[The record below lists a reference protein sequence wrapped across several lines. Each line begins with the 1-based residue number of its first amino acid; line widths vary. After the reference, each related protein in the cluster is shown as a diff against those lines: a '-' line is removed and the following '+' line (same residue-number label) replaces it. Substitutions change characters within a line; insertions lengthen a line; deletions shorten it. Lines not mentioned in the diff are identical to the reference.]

1 MKTPPEQPDVEAE
14 DRNDDETD
22 DEKRNGD
29 VTGEDGEDEDRV
41 TEQVRGE

>member
-1 MKTPPEQPDVEAE
+1 MKTPSELPDVKAE

-29 VTGEDGEDEDRV
+29 GTGEDGEDEDRV
-41 TEQVRGE
+41 TEQVRGD